1 MEIKTMAAFGVLAL
15 LGLAAFAWAI
25 PGRNGANGMM
35 NGLDAPNQWE
45 GRMMEVQSTA
55 WPGDAQD
62 GAAFWENM
70 RQMHN
75 AMHGTDYA
83 GPEFAQ
89 LHAGG
94 MASMHNQMF
103 DTGY

>member
-1 MEIKTMAAFGVLAL
+1 MERKTMASLGMLAL
-15 LGLAAFAWAI
+15 LGIATFAWAI
-25 PGRNGANGMM
+25 PDRNGAGGMM
-35 NGLDAPNQWE
+35 NGLDVPNQWE

-62 GAAFWENM
+62 EAEFWDNM

-83 GPEFAQ
+83 AKEFGR
-89 LHAGG
+89 LHAGLG
-94 MASMHNQMF
+94 CH
-103 DTGY
+103 